1 MPREFGRNR
10 RVAQLIKKELAILI
24 QKKFPLSQFGL
35 ITLTN
40 VDVSSDLKNSTI
52 YFTSLNQKESNSELT
67 VELNQHAGYFRYE
80 ISQLLTSKTVP
91 SLCFKYDNSIEL
103 RRYRYLRPSHVE
115 TKQPRPVS
123 GRAVSDGRPWTNFYL
138 CTGI

>member
-10 RVAQLIKKELAILI
+10 RVAQLIKEELAILI

-52 YFTSLNQKESNSELT
+52 YFTSLNQKESNLELT
-67 VELNQHAGYFRYE
+67 TELNQHAGYFRYE

-91 SLCFKYDNSIEL
+91 SLCFKYDNSIERAQRL
-103 RRYRYLRPSHVE
+103 
-115 TKQPRPVS
+115 S
-123 GRAVSDGRPWTNFYL
+123 GIIESISNKESFHQRIENEKTEKKNS
-138 CTGI
+138 

>member
-10 RVAQLIKKELAILI
+10 RVAQLIKEELAILI

-52 YFTSLNQKESNSELT
+52 YFTSLNQK
-67 VELNQHAGYFRYE
+67 
-80 ISQLLTSKTVP
+80 
-91 SLCFKYDNSIEL
+91 
-103 RRYRYLRPSHVE
+103 
-115 TKQPRPVS
+115 
-123 GRAVSDGRPWTNFYL
+123 
-138 CTGI
+138 

>member
-1 MPREFGRNR
+1 MPREFGRSR
-10 RVAQLIKKELAILI
+10 RVAQLIKEELAILI
-24 QKKFPLSQFGL
+24 QEKFPLSQFGL

-67 VELNQHAGYFRYE
+67 TELNQQVGYFRYE

-91 SLCFKYDNSIEL
+91 SLCFKYDNSIE
-103 RRYRYLRPSHVE
+103 
-115 TKQPRPVS
+115 
-123 GRAVSDGRPWTNFYL
+123 RAQRLSNIIEAISNKESFHQRIENEKTEKKNS
-138 CTGI
+138 

>member
-10 RVAQLIKKELAILI
+10 RVAQLIKEELAILI
-24 QKKFPLSQFGL
+24 QKKFPLRQFGL

-67 VELNQHAGYFRYE
+67 AKLNEHAGYFRYE

-91 SLCFKYDNSIEL
+91 SLNFKYDNSIE
-103 RRYRYLRPSHVE
+103 
-115 TKQPRPVS
+115 
-123 GRAVSDGRPWTNFYL
+123 RAQQLTSIIESISNEESFHKRIENEKTEKKNS
-138 CTGI
+138 

>member
-10 RVAQLIKKELAILI
+10 RVAQLIKEELAILI
-24 QKKFPLSQFGL
+24 QEKFPLSQFGL

-67 VELNQHAGYFRYE
+67 TELNQQVGYFRYE

-91 SLCFKYDNSIEL
+91 SLCFKYDNSIERAQRL
-103 RRYRYLRPSHVE
+103 SSIIESISNKESSHQKIE
-115 TKQPRPVS
+115 NEKTEKKNS
-123 GRAVSDGRPWTNFYL
+123 
-138 CTGI
+138 

>member
-10 RVAQLIKKELAILI
+10 RIAQLIKEELAILI
-24 QKKFPLSQFGL
+24 QEKFPLSQFGL

-40 VDVSSDLKNSTI
+40 VDVSSDLKKSTI

-67 VELNQHAGYFRYE
+67 AELNQHVGYFRHE

-91 SLCFKYDNSIEL
+91 SLCFKYDNSIE
-103 RRYRYLRPSHVE
+103 
-115 TKQPRPVS
+115 
-123 GRAVSDGRPWTNFYL
+123 RAQRLSSIIESISNKERFHQKIENEKTEKKNS
-138 CTGI
+138 

>member
-10 RVAQLIKKELAILI
+10 RVAQLIKEELAILI

-52 YFTSLNQKESNSELT
+52 YFTSLNQKEYNSELT
-67 VELNQHAGYFRYE
+67 AELNQHAGYFRYE

-91 SLCFKYDNSIEL
+91 SLYFKYDNSIE
-103 RRYRYLRPSHVE
+103 
-115 TKQPRPVS
+115 
-123 GRAVSDGRPWTNFYL
+123 RAQRLSSIIESISNKESFHQRIENEKTEKKNS
-138 CTGI
+138 

>member
-10 RVAQLIKKELAILI
+10 RVAQLIKEELAILI

-67 VELNQHAGYFRYE
+67 AKLNEHAGYFRYE

-91 SLCFKYDNSIEL
+91 SLYFKYDNSIE
-103 RRYRYLRPSHVE
+103 
-115 TKQPRPVS
+115 
-123 GRAVSDGRPWTNFYL
+123 RAQRLSRIIESISNKESFHQRIENEKTEKKNS
-138 CTGI
+138 

>member
-10 RVAQLIKKELAILI
+10 RVAQLIKEELAILI

-52 YFTSLNQKESNSELT
+52 YFTSLNQKKSNSELT
-67 VELNQHAGYFRYE
+67 AELNQHTGYFRYE

-91 SLCFKYDNSIEL
+91 SLCFKYDNSIE
-103 RRYRYLRPSHVE
+103 
-115 TKQPRPVS
+115 
-123 GRAVSDGRPWTNFYL
+123 RAQRLSSIIESISNKESFHQK
-138 CTGI
+138 IKNEKKEKKNS

>member
-10 RVAQLIKKELAILI
+10 RVAQLIKEELAILI

-67 VELNQHAGYFRYE
+67 AELNQHASYFRYE

-91 SLCFKYDNSIEL
+91 SLRFKYDNSIE
-103 RRYRYLRPSHVE
+103 
-115 TKQPRPVS
+115 
-123 GRAVSDGRPWTNFYL
+123 RAQRLSSIIESISNKESFHQKIENEKTEKKNS
-138 CTGI
+138 

>member
-10 RVAQLIKKELAILI
+10 RVAQLIKEELAILI
-24 QKKFPLSQFGL
+24 QKKFPLRQFGL

-67 VELNQHAGYFRYE
+67 TELNQHAGYFRYE
-80 ISQLLTSKTVP
+80 ISQLLTSRTVP
-91 SLCFKYDNSIEL
+91 SLCFKYDNSIE
-103 RRYRYLRPSHVE
+103 
-115 TKQPRPVS
+115 
-123 GRAVSDGRPWTNFYL
+123 RAQRLSSIIESIGNKESFHQKIENEKTEKKNS
-138 CTGI
+138 